1 MNKKKTNFL
10 VAILNLTEIVSILV
24 LHFGTSYLLSGMMS
38 SENVMTSI
46 YNSFISETLLNK
58 IDMIL
63 ILIHS
68 VVGVIN
74 IICAIQNKKNKKL
87 FFWQM
92 VFGIYE
98 LYTAFLLCD
107 LSKSL
112 CNILDD
118 YDVLETSKKI
128 ISIIPIIFVII
139 NFIRIRK
146 NKPKTIQI
154 ISYIGVIVL
163 VGLDLLGIFGAFW
176 NVIAVIMQLIY
187 IHFQDKKIEE
197 TKKRKIVNIILYYII
212 QSFFVIGFFFMI
224 LYSLFITK
232 VNEIKWENGL
242 KEVFNGITKLQGNT
256 NKEIYIPVE
265 KDNKYGFITEDGKEK
280 IPCQYDNVSFFYE
293 IEINGVKYYISLVK
307 LDNIFYIISKD
318 NDSIKIEGNLDRY
331 YKKIY
336 TSHMEPFMDKAFKDV
351 KEYKVGN
358 ITSFQFLLQVF
369 TRGEKRFIQNTLE
382 SNDDLVTKVLLN
394 VENSKY
400 TYTSDNYTMIIEQ
413 IKETVKDDV
422 LDNYYDTDYTSSVE
436 SKFKVTIRKN
446 NGDEKTEIV
455 YLPGINLDELWL
467 KTFTN
472 GYIEFETEDKI
483 NLGWYDNNGNQI
495 IIPNNY
501 KIIDIKDN
509 KVFLRVMDNNE
520 EEKNREDKKYE
531 PVFIIL
537 NMEGKIQF
545 KTTALDIYN
554 EIYLVKKNNKK
565 MVLIDRNLKEIS
577 NEYDKIIT
585 TIQVDVRDNYC
596 SYY

>member
-10 VAILNLTEIVSILV
+10 VAILNLIEIVSILV
-24 LHFGTSYLLSGMMS
+24 LHFGTNYLLSGMMS
-38 SENVMTSI
+38 SENGMTSI
-46 YNSFISETLLNK
+46 YNSFICETLLNN
-58 IDMIL
+58 IDIFL
-63 ILIHS
+63 VLIHI

-92 VFGIYE
+92 VFGMYE
-98 LYTAFLLCD
+98 LYAAFLLCK

-118 YDVLETSKKI
+118 YNILETSKKI
-128 ISIIPIIFVII
+128 ISTIPIIFVII
-139 NFIRIRK
+139 NFIKIRK

-163 VGLDLLGIFGAFW
+163 VVLDLLGIFGAFW

-187 IHFQDKKIEE
+187 IHFQDKDVEE
-197 TKKRKIVNIILYYII
+197 TKKRKIINIILYYII
-212 QSFFVIGFFFMI
+212 QSIIVIGFFFMI
-224 LYSLFITK
+224 IYSLLITK
-232 VNEIKWENGL
+232 VNEVKWENGL
-242 KEVFNGITKLQGNT
+242 KEVYNGITKLQGNT

-307 LDNIFYIISKD
+307 LDNTFYIISKD
-318 NDSIKIEGNLDRY
+318 NDNIKIEGDLDNY
-331 YKKIY
+331 YKTFY
-336 TSHMEPFMDKAFKDV
+336 NNYLEAFMWKAFKDV
-351 KEYKVGN
+351 KDYKVGN
-358 ITSFQFLLQVF
+358 LTSFQFLLQVF
-369 TRGEKRFIQNTLE
+369 TRGEKRFNQNTLE
-382 SNDDLVTKVLLN
+382 SSDDIVTKVSLN

-400 TYTSDNYTMIIEQ
+400 TYNGDNYTMIIEQ
-413 IKETVKDDV
+413 IKETVKDDD
-422 LDNYYDTDYTSSVE
+422 LDNYYDTDFTSSVE

-455 YLPGINLDELWL
+455 YLPGIKLDELWI

-472 GYIEFETEDKI
+472 GFIEFKTEDENHI
-483 NLGWYDNNGNQI
+483 GWYDNNGNQI
-495 IIPNNY
+495 TIPNNY

-509 KVFLRVMDNNE
+509 KIFLRVIDNNE
-520 EEKNREDKKYE
+520 EEKNREYKKYE
-531 PVFIIL
+531 PNFIIL

-545 KTTALDIYN
+545 KTTALDIYK
-554 EIYLVKKNNKK
+554 EMYLVKKDNKK

-585 TIQVDVRDNYC
+585 TIQVDATASYC